1 MPKTKEEIIKIFHRA
16 YADYAKLIDS
26 LDDEDYP
33 IVESLIDD
41 NNPYLAGKVVSYI
54 GLLKTQKALS
64 GLAIAARSQNP
75 SIKAVAAHALK
86 NFTNFPEAIS
96 LIEKLLDDR
105 NVGVRKFALRT
116 VDVALRTVDAAKL
129 VIVKNKVQQL
139 SLNETNE
146 RMKILSGR
154 VRDNLS
160 KFDNSDIII
169 R

>member
-41 NNPYLAGKVVSYI
+41 SNPYLAGKVVSYI

-105 NVGVRKFALRT
+105 NVGVRKFALKT
-116 VDVALRTVDAAKL
+116 VSFAKL
-129 VIVKNKVQQL
+129 VNFKGKIQL
-139 SLNETNE
+139 LSQTESNE
-146 RMKILSGR
+146 RMKRLSLR
-154 VRDNLS
+154 IKEDLDR
-160 KFDNSDIII
+160 FENSNIIT